1 MLDHSQLFGL
11 GADHEAGGVVQE
23 QQRHVGLFA
32 ELDELRRL
40 GRTLGRDGPVV
51 ADQAAGAAF
60 DTQVAAD
67 GLAVELVLEVE
78 EFRAVGDA
86 GDDLAHVVGLLRVRR
101 DHAQQFLGAVQRLTP
116 FAFRARRQLRVP
128 GQHGEDVAGQAQA
141 VGVVL
146 GQVLGGAGDL
156 GVHLGAT
163 ELLVGGDLSGGGLEQ
178 GRAGEEHLG
187 LAAHHHHVV
196 RQAGLVGPASG
207 AGAMHDGDLWQAHG
221 GHARLVGEAARAL
234 DEDVGGVVE
243 VGAAAFGQGHHRQFV
258 LEGDLLHP
266 QGLLQAGGGD
276 GAALDCA
283 VVGDHQTANAG
294 DVADAGDDAATG
306 LATVLVVVQLVAGQG
321 GQFEERRAGI
331 EQQVDAFTRQQLAAL
346 LELGLGFL
354 RLVQHLLLDVAEGR
368 YGVQHGF
375 AVLREG
381 FAMDIDFRLDHGH
394 CLTPDLSVRR
404 ARRPGGN
411 RCMTHCFSPCPA
423 SRHGCP
429 GWRRHRCGWCC
440 R

>member
-1 MLDHSQLFGL
+1 M
-11 GADHEAGGVVQE
+11 EE
-23 QQRHVGLFA
+23 QDRRVALLAQ
-32 ELDELRRL
+32 LDELRGL
-40 GRTLGRDGPVV
+40 GCALRGDRAVV
-51 ADQAAGAAF
+51 ADETAGLAF
-60 DTQVAAD
+60 DLQVAAD
-67 GLAVELVLEVE
+67 GLAVEFVLEVE
-78 EFRAVGDA
+78 ELRAVGDA
-86 GDDLAHVVGLLRVRR
+86 GDDLAHVVGLLGIGRHQAEQFFGRVQWF
-101 DHAQQFLGAVQRLTP
+101 AP
-116 FAFRARRQLRVP
+116 AFRRPRRQLLVP
-128 GQHGEDVAGQAQA
+128 RQHGEDLTRQPYT